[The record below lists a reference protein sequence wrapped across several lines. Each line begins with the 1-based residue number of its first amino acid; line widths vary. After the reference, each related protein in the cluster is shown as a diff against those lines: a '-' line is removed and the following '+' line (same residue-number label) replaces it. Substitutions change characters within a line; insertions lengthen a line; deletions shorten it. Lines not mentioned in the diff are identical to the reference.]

1 MLRAV
6 IDSKAKDYYYRRD
19 AKRFLYPKDD
29 EVREHLRLAAFIFE
43 TVWLPAHSRLFE
55 LASRGAASY

>member
-19 AKRFLYPKDD
+19 AERFLYPKND
-29 EVREHLRLAAFIFE
+29 EVREHLCLMAECAN
-43 TVWLPAHSRLFE
+43 LDPNGSPNA
-55 LASRGAASY
+55 